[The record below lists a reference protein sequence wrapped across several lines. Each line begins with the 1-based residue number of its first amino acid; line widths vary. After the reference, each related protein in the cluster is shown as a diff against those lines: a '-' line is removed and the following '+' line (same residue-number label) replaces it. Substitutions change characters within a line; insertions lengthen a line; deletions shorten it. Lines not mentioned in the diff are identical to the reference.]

1 MDLTTPALLFPA
13 ISLLMLAYGNR
24 FLTLGQIVRQL
35 HPGEEAA
42 PSLIALAQ
50 LPSLRARITLVKW
63 MQGLGALSFF
73 GCAASMF
80 ALFLQQVALG
90 RQLFGIAIVLLAL
103 SLLLSLIEILASTR
117 ALSLVLADI
126 EARAGR

>member
-35 HPGEEAA
+35 HPGEDAQ
-42 PSLIALAQ
+42 PSAITLAQ
-50 LPSLRARITLVKW
+50 LPSLRARIALVKW

-80 ALFLQQVALG
+80 ALFVGQQALG
-90 RQLFGIAIVLLAL
+90 RQLFGLAIVLLAL
-103 SLLLSLIEILASTR
+103 SLLLSLAEILASTR

-126 EARAGR
+126 EARAKR